1 MRAFRTAKRLQ
12 LFLHDLGVLD
22 HGDPTALGQFARQCD
37 RFAAVL
43 SELIVHRLVFADDQI
58 CFAVAE
64 YPDRTAA
71 LDALISA
78 GLPVF
83 LADAIVID
91 VAHHIDHFACHLF
104 GSGCITGVIVFFRD
118 RESRECQTRNEDRSH
133 RNSQNGRFICGIK
146 HDSNVSRSAHCVNA
160 ASGALFNQL
169 RELIEKIGGVMRPWR
184 GFGMILHTEDWQFL
198 VTHSLNGAVVQV
210 DVGHFNR

>member
-1 MRAFRTAKRLQ
+1 M
-12 LFLHDLGVLD
+12 
-22 HGDPTALGQFARQCD
+22 
-37 RFAAVL
+37 
-43 SELIVHRLVFADDQI
+43 FADDQI

-104 GSGCITGVIVFFRD
+104 GSGCITGVIVLFRD

-160 ASGALFNQL
+160 ASGADNLVCVISLQAGLPASGALFNQL

-184 GFGMILHTEDWQFL
+184 GFGMILHTEDRQFL
-198 VTHSLNGAVVQV
+198 VTHSLNRAVVQV